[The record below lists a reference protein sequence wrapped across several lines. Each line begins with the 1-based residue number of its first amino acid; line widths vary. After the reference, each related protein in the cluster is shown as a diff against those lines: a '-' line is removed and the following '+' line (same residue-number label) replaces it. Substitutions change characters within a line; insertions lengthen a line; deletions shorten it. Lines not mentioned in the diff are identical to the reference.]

1 VFINIERKAR
11 RRLRGYEQE
20 TSCSSLLSVVFYGIM
35 LSTCKLEIKFNIN
48 TKMFAKMTAS

>member
-1 VFINIERKAR
+1 MSRKPVV
-11 RRLRGYEQE
+11 
-20 TSCSSLLSVVFYGIM
+20 SSLLSVVLYGIM